1 MDLKSLIK
9 QRPQLPPRI
18 LIYTIPGWGK
28 STLAASMPSP
38 VFIDIEDGLSG
49 LSVDSFPV
57 PERYEQVEEYMRA
70 LINEDHKYKTVV
82 VDTLSSLEKLI
93 FAKVCKDHNKESV
106 ESFGYAKGYV
116 YAMQYWNKIIDGMDR
131 LRKKGVAPVLLAHSE
146 IKTIN
151 DPIVD
156 AYDKYILRLHRH
168 PAAMITQWADNIF
181 FGTHKTVVTKQ
192 GEGFNQTA
200 KGIGQGERVV
210 FTEERP
216 AFTAKSRMAL
226 PFEIDV
232 PKTNGWSAIAQHISA
247 NNNTDEERK
256 VA

>member
-9 QRPQLPPRI
+9 ERPQLPPRI
-18 LIYTIPGWGK
+18 LVYTIPGWGK
-28 STLAASMPSP
+28 STLAASMPKP

-49 LSVDSFPV
+49 IEVDALPV
-57 PERYEQVEEYMRA
+57 PGKYDEVEEYIRA
-70 LINEDHKYKTVV
+70 LIKEDHQYKTVV
-82 VDTLSSLEKLI
+82 IDTLSSLEKLI
-93 FAKVCKDHNKESV
+93 FARVCRDHEKNSIE
-106 ESFGYAKGYV
+106 EFGYAKGYV
-116 YAMQYWNKIIDGMDR
+116 YAMQYWNKIIDGMDE

-200 KGIGQGERVV
+200 KGIGQGERVLY
-210 FTEERP
+210 TEERP
-216 AFTAKSRMAL
+216 AFVAKSRMEL
-226 PFEIDV
+226 PFEIEI
-232 PKTNGWSAIAQHISA
+232 PKENGWSAIAEYISTKTTKQEGKA
-247 NNNTDEERK
+247 
-256 VA
+256 A

>member
-1 MDLKSLIK
+1 
-9 QRPQLPPRI
+9 
-18 LIYTIPGWGK
+18 
-28 STLAASMPSP
+28 MPKP
-38 VFIDIEDGLSG
+38 VFIDIEDGLAG
-49 LSVDSFPV
+49 LDVDALPV
-57 PERYEQVEEYMRA
+57 PTRYEQVEEYIRV
-70 LINEDHKYKTVV
+70 LINEDHPYKTVV
-82 VDTLSSLEKLI
+82 IDTLSSLEKLI
-93 FAKVCKDHNKESV
+93 FAKVCKDFNKESI

-116 YAMQYWNKIIDGMDR
+116 YAMQHWNKVIDGMDV
-131 LRKKGVAPVLLAHSE
+131 LRKKGIAPVLLAHSE

-200 KGIGQGERVV
+200 KGIGQGERIIY
-210 FTEERP
+210 TEERP
-216 AFTAKSRMAL
+216 AFTAKSRMDL
-226 PFEIDV
+226 PFEIEI
-232 PKTNGWSAIAQHISA
+232 PKENGWSAIAKHISK
-247 NNNTDEERK
+247 NNNADEERK

>member
-1 MDLKSLIK
+1 MMDLKSLIK
-9 QRPQLPPRI
+9 KRPQLPPRI

-28 STLAASMPSP
+28 STLAASMPDP

-49 LSVDSFPV
+49 LDIAAFPV
-57 PERYEQVEEYMRA
+57 PEKYEQVEEYIRM
-70 LINEDHKYKTVV
+70 LITEEHDYKTVV
-82 VDTLSSLEKLI
+82 IDTLSSLEKLI
-93 FAKVCKDHNKESV
+93 FAKVCRERNKESI
-106 ESFGYAKGYV
+106 EDFGYAKGYT
-116 YAMQYWNKIIDGMDR
+116 YAMQHWNKIIDGMDV

-146 IKTIN
+146 VKTIN

-156 AYDKYILRLHRH
+156 AYDKYIIRLHRH

-181 FGTHKTVVTKQ
+181 FGTHKTTVTKQ

-216 AFTAKSRMAL
+216 AFTAKSRMDL
-226 PFEIDV
+226 PFEIEV
-232 PKTNGWSAIAQHISA
+232 PKIDGWSVFSQNEIK
-247 NNNTDEERK
+247 EE
-256 VA
+256 VAA

>member
-1 MDLKSLIK
+1 M
-9 QRPQLPPRI
+9 
-18 LIYTIPGWGK
+18 IYTIPGWGK
-28 STLAASMPSP
+28 STLAASMPNP
-38 VFIDIEDGLSG
+38 VFIDIEDGLAG
-49 LSVDSFPV
+49 LDVDALPV
-57 PERYEQVEEYMRA
+57 PTRYEQVEEYIRV
-70 LINEDHKYKTVV
+70 LINEDHPYKTVV
-82 VDTLSSLEKLI
+82 IDTLSSLEKLI
-93 FAKVCKDHNKESV
+93 FAKVCKDFNKESI
-106 ESFGYAKGYV
+106 ESFGYAKGDV
-116 YAMQYWNKIIDGMDR
+116 YAMQHWNKVIDGMDV
-131 LRKKGVAPVLLAHSE
+131 LRKKGIAPVLLAHSE

-200 KGIGQGERVV
+200 KGIGQGERIIY
-210 FTEERP
+210 TEERP
-216 AFTAKSRMAL
+216 AFTAKSRMNL
-226 PFEIDV
+226 PFEIEI
-232 PKTNGWSAIAQHISA
+232 PKDSGWSAIAKHISK

>member
-28 STLAASMPSP
+28 STLAASMPNP

-49 LSVDSFPV
+49 LTVDAFPV
-57 PERYEQVEEYMRA
+57 PGKYEAIEDYIRA
-70 LINEDHKYKTVV
+70 LINEDHQYKTVV
-82 VDTLSSLEKLI
+82 IDTLSSLEKLI
-93 FAKVCKDHNKESV
+93 FAKVCKDHNKENI
-106 ESFGYAKGYV
+106 EAFGYAKGYV
-116 YAMQYWNKIIDGMDR
+116 YAMQHWNKIIDGMDK
-131 LRKKGVAPVLLAHSE
+131 LRAKGIAPVLLAHSE

-168 PAAMITQWADNIF
+168 PASMIMQWADNIF
-181 FGTHKTVVTKQ
+181 FGTHKTIVSKQ
-192 GEGFNQTA
+192 GEGFNQKA

-210 FTEERP
+210 YTEERP
-216 AFTAKSRMAL
+216 AFTAKSRMNL
-226 PFEIDV
+226 PFEVEI
-232 PKTNGWSAIAQHISA
+232 PKENGWSAISQYL
-247 NNNTDEERK
+247 NNNTEERK